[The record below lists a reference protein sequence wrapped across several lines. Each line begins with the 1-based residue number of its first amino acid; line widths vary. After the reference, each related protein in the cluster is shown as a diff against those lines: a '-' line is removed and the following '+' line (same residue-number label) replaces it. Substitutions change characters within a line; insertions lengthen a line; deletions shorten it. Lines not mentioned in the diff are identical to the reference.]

1 MAYCCVGS
9 MSQADWEQIKKM
21 CKAMH
26 KEFDAKMSA
35 LEAKLEG
42 EIQELNVEQI
52 QILKNQIQALSVQIN
67 IIVSGQE
74 TQDQRLDELEGKCAN
89 LEITTSEVLEAWNGA
104 QP

>member
-1 MAYCCVGS
+1 MAYCCVGN
-9 MSQADWEQIKKM
+9 MSQADWAEIKKL

-26 KEFDAKMSA
+26 KEFDEKMAA

-52 QILKNQIQALSVQIN
+52 QTLKNQIQALSVQIN
-67 IIVSGQE
+67 TIISGQE
-74 TQDQRLDELEGKCAN
+74 IQDQRLDELEDKCAN

>member
-1 MAYCCVGS
+1 MAYYCVGS

-26 KEFDAKMSA
+26 KEFDSKMSA

-52 QILKNQIQALSVQIN
+52 QTLKNQIQALSIQIN
-67 IIVSGQE
+67 TIISGQE
-74 TQDQRLDELEGKCAN
+74 IQDQRLDNLEATCAN
-89 LEITTSEVLEAWNGA
+89 LEITSSEVLEAYNGA
-104 QP
+104 